1 MLPSVVSRRGHDT
14 QTVEA
19 SRHVL
24 SAGCCGC
31 RKDSHPA
38 ALPQRPYA
46 LSWWEAVH
54 VLMERQWKLTVRD
67 AGLVRGRVI
76 QVSASSAL
84 LPLTPTPRALCLP
97 PAPLTVT
104 SCNDSG

>member
-1 MLPSVVSRRGHDT
+1 MGD
-14 QTVEA
+14 
-19 SRHVL
+19 
-24 SAGCCGC
+24 GCC

-76 QVSASSAL
+76 QVSASSAF
-84 LPLTPTPRALCLP
+84 CL
-97 PAPLTVT
+97 
-104 SCNDSG
+104 